1 MSNSELGMLIVL
13 VLCVAFTVMTVVT
26 ADSRI
31 IQERKVKDDYKRM
44 YQQTYLKLLNC
55 RSTEVTDIAEVL
67 CNRSDVVNFMI
78 DVKNDTQKFTLS
90 GGGRSERI
98 HNDSRISDC

>member
-13 VLCVAFTVMTVVT
+13 LLCVAFTVMVVVT

-31 IQERKVKDDYKRM
+31 IQERKAKEDYKRM

-55 RSTEVTDIAEVL
+55 RSTEVTDIAQVL
-67 CNRSDVVNFMI
+67 CSRSDVINFMI

-98 HNDSRISDC
+98 YDDSRISEC